1 MNIVTSPDALMRSF
15 EGGLLI
21 GAGAAVLLIANGR
34 LAGISGIASNVLR
47 GAFGREGADLAFLIG
62 LVLPAVVF
70 GVGEVSLS
78 GSLVLLAVSGVL
90 VGIGTQAGGGCTSG
104 HGVCGI
110 SHGSRRSI
118 VATLVFMA
126 AAMATVAVTRLLVPA

>member
-1 MNIVTSPDALMRSF
+1 MDIVTSSEALLRSL

-21 GAGAAVLLIANGR
+21 GAGAAVLLVANGR

-47 GAFGREGADLAFLIG
+47 GAFGRGGADLAFLVG
-62 LVLPAVVF
+62 LVLPAAVF
-70 GVGEVSLS
+70 GVGEVTLS
-78 GSLVLLAVSGVL
+78 GSLLLLALSGLL

-110 SHGSRRSI
+110 SQGSRRSI

-126 AAMATVAVTRLLVPA
+126 AAMATVAIVRQLGVA

>member
-1 MNIVTSPDALMRSF
+1 MNIVTTPEALSRSF

-21 GAGAAVLLIANGR
+21 GAGAALLLVANGR

-47 GAFGREGADLAFLIG
+47 GALGREGADLAFLFG
-62 LVLPAVVF
+62 LLLPAAVF
-70 GVGEVSLS
+70 GVGEVTLS
-78 GSLVLLAVSGVL
+78 GSLVLLTVSGVL
-90 VGIGTQAGGGCTSG
+90 VGVGTQAGGGCTSG

-110 SHGSRRSI
+110 AHGSRRSI

-126 AAMATVAVTRLLVPA
+126 AAMATVAVVRHLGVA